1 MKMDDFWNCIDNIY
15 CINLIERED
24 RYQHA
29 IKEFTKIGI
38 IEKVVFHRVSRHPR
52 GGIVGNCTSIQ
63 QVFRLACNDSKYFNK
78 PVLIFED
85 DVFFEENRLENLKL
99 LVDFLQKDCVENWDT
114 IRLGSWKALYDRE
127 LLKDAVYMG
136 NAQGLHATVFAP
148 HVVTHIIGL
157 EVDNCEPILVDR
169 YIASKF
175 RNNIILKD
183 SVCFQDELG
192 TDALWPSKEQ
202 QFLFLQSPILFQKEY
217 EKKSIKA
224 WNIFGNIPNKFAWLR
239 RKFMYAYVLGIK
251 QTLSTSRPKY
261 AM

>member
-1 MKMDDFWNCIDNIY
+1 MRMHEFWNCIDSIY

-38 IEKVVFHRVSRHPR
+38 IDKVVFHRVSRHPR

-63 QVFRLACNDSKYFNK
+63 QVFRMTSNETK
-78 PVLIFED
+78 PILIFED
-85 DVFFEENRLENLKL
+85 DVFFDEERLENLKL
-99 LVDFLQKDCVENWDT
+99 LVKYLQSDCVENWDT

-127 LLKDAVYMG
+127 LQKDAVYMG
-136 NAQGLHATVFAP
+136 NAQGLHATIFAP
-148 HVVTHIIGL
+148 HVVKHIMGL
-157 EVDNCEPILVDR
+157 DVDNSEPILVDR
-169 YIASKF
+169 YIASKYG
-175 RNNIILKD
+175 NNILLKY

-202 QFLFLQSPILFQKEY
+202 QSLFLQSPILFQKEY
-217 EKKSIKA
+217 EKKSINA
-224 WNIFGNIPNKFAWLR
+224 WKIFGNIPNKFIWLR
-239 RKFMYAYVLGIK
+239 RKLMYAYVLGIR
-251 QTLSTSRPKY
+251 QTLCASRPKY

>member
-1 MKMDDFWNCIDNIY
+1 MRMHEFWNCIDSIY

-38 IEKVVFHRVSRHPR
+38 IDKVVFHRVSRHPR

-63 QVFRLACNDSKYFNK
+63 QVFRMTSNETK
-78 PVLIFED
+78 PILIFED
-85 DVFFEENRLENLKL
+85 DVFFDEERLENLKL
-99 LVDFLQKDCVENWDT
+99 LVKYLQSDCVENWDT

-127 LLKDAVYMG
+127 LQKDAVYMG
-136 NAQGLHATVFAP
+136 NAQGLHATIFAP
-148 HVVTHIIGL
+148 HVVKHIMGL
-157 EVDNCEPILVDR
+157 DVDNSEPILVDR
-169 YIASKF
+169 YIASKY
-175 RNNIILKD
+175 RNNIILKY

-202 QFLFLQSPILFQKEY
+202 QSLFLQSPILFQKEY
-217 EKKSIKA
+217 EKKSINA
-224 WNIFGNIPNKFAWLR
+224 WNIFGNIPNKFVWLR
-239 RKFMYAYVLGIK
+239 RKLMYAYVLGIR
-251 QTLSTSRPKY
+251 QTLCASRPKY

>member
-1 MKMDDFWNCIDNIY
+1 MRMHEFWNCIDSIY

-38 IEKVVFHRVSRHPR
+38 IDKVVFHRVSRHPR

-63 QVFRLACNDSKYFNK
+63 QVFRMTSNETK
-78 PVLIFED
+78 PILIFED
-85 DVFFEENRLENLKL
+85 DVFFDEERLENLKL
-99 LVDFLQKDCVENWDT
+99 LVKYLQSDCVENWDT

-127 LLKDAVYMG
+127 LQKGAVYMG
-136 NAQGLHATVFAP
+136 NAQGLHATIFAP
-148 HVVTHIIGL
+148 HVVKHIMGL
-157 EVDNCEPILVDR
+157 DVDNSEPILVDR
-169 YIASKF
+169 YIASKYG
-175 RNNIILKD
+175 NNILLKY

-202 QFLFLQSPILFQKEY
+202 QSLFLQSPILFQKEY
-217 EKKSIKA
+217 EKKSINA
-224 WNIFGNIPNKFAWLR
+224 WKIFGNIPNKFIWLR
-239 RKFMYAYVLGIK
+239 RKLMYAYVLGIR
-251 QTLSTSRPKY
+251 QTLCASRPKY